1 MWPFDNTGRLEQG
14 VIHEH
19 AMMAPTPI
27 NPSDFI
33 IINGVGVIWEPKP
46 KLALVQR
53 LPQVHSS
60 HARER
65 RGCRARN
72 TLSLSH
78 AHATHRR
85 TRQVRARALELD
97 YPLERQVRRGHE
109 RDVYPPA

>member
-1 MWPFDNTGRLEQG
+1 
-14 VIHEH
+14 
-19 AMMAPTPI
+19 MMAPTPMPI
-27 NPSDFI
+27 IPSDF

-109 RDVYPPA
+109 RDVYPHA